1 MNIYTIYDSKAE
13 AYLTPFFTDTDATA
27 TRIFTSAATDE
38 QHHFH
43 KYAEDYTLFAI
54 GIWHEKTGA
63 IIPEITPR
71 SIINA
76 ISIKTITNT
85 EGI

>member
-27 TRIFTSAATDE
+27 VRIFTSAATDE

-54 GIWHEKTGA
+54 GV
-63 IIPEITPR
+63 R
-71 SIINA
+71 
-76 ISIKTITNT
+76 
-85 EGI
+85 

>member
-27 TRIFTSAATDE
+27 VRIFTSATTDE

-54 GIWHEKTGA
+54 GEWDEKAGE
-63 IIPEITPR
+63 IIPEMAPR
-71 SIINA
+71 SIVNA
-76 ISIKTITNT
+76 ITIKTVTNK